1 MEPKLDE
8 SVLSKGCCASPLK
21 GGDEELPLVPPR
33 RGEKLYMVPQGIR
46 PVVQL
51 TAIEVNHLSI
61 SYFEIH
67 SKFSS
72 HELHDETRQAHPFFG
87 FLLIQFS
94 SNPSLP
100 FTICH
105 H

>member
-1 MEPKLDE
+1 MERKLDE
-8 SVLSKGCCASPLK
+8 NVLSKGCCASPLK

-51 TAIEVNHLSI
+51 TAIEVNHPSI

-67 SKFSS
+67 YKFSS
-72 HELHDETRQAHPFFG
+72 HTLHDETRQAHPFLG
-87 FLLIQFS
+87 F
-94 SNPSLP
+94 
-100 FTICH
+100 C
-105 H
+105 